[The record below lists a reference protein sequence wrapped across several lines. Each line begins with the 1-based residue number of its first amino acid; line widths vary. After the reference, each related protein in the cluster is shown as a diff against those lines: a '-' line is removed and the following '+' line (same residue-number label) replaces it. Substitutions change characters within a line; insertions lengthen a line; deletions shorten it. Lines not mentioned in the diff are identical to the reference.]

1 MLQSVLLRD
10 HADALKR
17 LSGIS
22 REPAVAAK
30 LQEMADEVRIMIS
43 VAEIRDLAAS
53 GLPPLRALAPT
64 PSAKAPSRRRR
75 SKRSR
80 RTGQTSKSEEHPI

>member
-30 LQEMADEVRIMIS
+30 LQEMADEMRIMVS

-53 GLPPLRALAPT
+53 GAPPLRALAPA
-64 PSAKAPSRRRR
+64 PKAQSGRRRPR
-75 SKRSR
+75 RSR
-80 RTGQTSKSEEHPI
+80 RMGQASKSDEHPI